1 MNARDH
7 IFARLRASQP
17 TERPP
22 TPTVADWYAERE
34 RNESAGERLARFRTT
49 MEAGRTEIHA
59 VNEVNWA
66 QKLFEVLSAKG
77 CANLLLAPGT
87 AHGARA
93 LEALASTGIA
103 CLAYDR
109 AIEEWKSELFHDV
122 HASLTGAR
130 GAIAETGS
138 LILWPDEHEP
148 RLMSLVPP
156 IHVVLLD
163 AATIHPTFHAA
174 MQAENWAAGLP
185 TNALLISSPSK
196 TADIQQTLA
205 YGAHGPK
212 ELIVLLK
219 ESAQ

>member
-1 MNARDH
+1 MSARDR
-7 IFARLRASQP
+7 ILARLRASAP
-17 TERPP
+17 ANPMP
-22 TPTVADWYAERE
+22 TPAVADWFAERE
-34 RNESAGERLARFRTT
+34 RQESPVERLARFRST
-49 MEAGRTEIHA
+49 MEAGRTEIHT
-59 VNEVNWA
+59 VSDINWA
-66 QKLFEVLSAKG
+66 QKLYEVLAAKG
-77 CANLLLAPGT
+77 CRNLLMAPGT

-93 LEALASTGIA
+93 LEALSSSEIA
-103 CLAYDR
+103 CRAYDR
-109 AIEEWKSELFHDV
+109 PIDEWKPELFHDID
-122 HASLTGAR
+122 ASLTGAR

-138 LILWPDEHEP
+138 LILWPDVHEP

-163 AATIHPTFHAA
+163 AATIHPTFYAA
-174 MQAENWAAGLP
+174 MQAENWAGGLP